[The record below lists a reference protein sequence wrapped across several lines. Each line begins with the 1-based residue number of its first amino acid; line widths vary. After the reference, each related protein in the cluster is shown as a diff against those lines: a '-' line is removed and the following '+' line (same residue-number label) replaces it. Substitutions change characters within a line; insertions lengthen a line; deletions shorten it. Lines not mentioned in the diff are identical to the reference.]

1 MHLVEPHLVFRM
13 PPPEPHGLWIVVPW
27 HVLYKQQLQ
36 RRLQLHTK
44 KKLTIEERA
53 QHAAL
58 RLQHSNPAF
67 SISRRWRARV
77 GT

>member
-1 MHLVEPHLVFRM
+1 MNLVEPHLVFRM

-36 RRLQLHTK
+36 RRLQLHTQ

-58 RLQHSNPAF
+58 RLQRSNPAF